1 VAEWVG
7 NNARMRSVATHSS
20 SAVVVGT
27 RLDLWLWAARFFKT
41 RSIAKQAIES
51 GKITVNGAA
60 VAKASKAI
68 QVDDMLLV
76 QRGDEHFE
84 VRVLGLRN
92 QRGSATA
99 AQALYAETSA
109 SGVRREAAAA
119 RRRDERAGYQAPET
133 RPNKKARRLIRALGD
148 IDAF

>member
-1 VAEWVG
+1 MAEWVG

-60 VAKASKAI
+60 VAKASKAN
-68 QVDDMLLV
+68 QVHDMLLV
-76 QRGDEHFE
+76 QPGD
-84 VRVLGLRN
+84 
-92 QRGSATA
+92 
-99 AQALYAETSA
+99 
-109 SGVRREAAAA
+109 
-119 RRRDERAGYQAPET
+119 
-133 RPNKKARRLIRALGD
+133 
-148 IDAF
+148 